1 MIRTRSMFL
10 TISFVSIFAVV
21 LVLLAAN
28 SIPASAV
35 LPTRPSSDAGD
46 VTAEQVEVQA
56 GDSTPN
62 PITTEPAASQV
73 VPLSD
78 APLLIANHCS
88 RCHTEESLKEIKKT
102 PAEWEEALAMMK
114 WMGVRLTD
122 AERITLIEYLAVPN
136 GE

>member
-1 MIRTRSMFL
+1 
-10 TISFVSIFAVV
+10 
-21 LVLLAAN
+21 
-28 SIPASAV
+28 
-35 LPTRPSSDAGD
+35 
-46 VTAEQVEVQA
+46 VEVQA

-62 PITTEPAASQV
+62 PSTREPVASQL

-78 APLLIANHCS
+78 ASSLIANHCR
-88 RCHTEESLKEIKKT
+88 RCHTEDSLKQIKKT

-122 AERITLIEYLAVPN
+122 AERITLIEYLAFPD